1 MQFSYWCADKKLYK
15 VICIRVSNEKAAV
28 NNAIVQLGT
37 DNDGGGQTKA
47 INNRC
52 RIWVGA
58 ISLRVKKSEWV
69 GGVVEGSIIGDGEVE
84 VREVKGDLTIY

>member
-1 MQFSYWCADKKLYK
+1 M
-15 VICIRVSNEKAAV
+15 SNEKAAV